1 MFFKCTLSSLN
12 TKHYIILNPLTTYP
26 PAHCSPI
33 LSDVLI
39 FNHQKRST
47 IENVNTFSLVGK
59 CFSEI
64 SKYFISLRVPYFMP
78 MVTAVIKL
86 KDAYSLEGML

>member
-86 KDAYSLEGML
+86 KDAYSLEEKL